1 MRAATQGRSE
11 LSTYKNCYI
20 LFLCLCRF
28 WTYVLELSVLPSS
41 LKSSSIQPEQT
52 TEDDTLLQ
60 DLARRKICNIDVSL
74 LPNTQHIINCQS
86 KNVHYFVCQKA
97 VNRHCDSFRQEIKLF
112 GPMSDSY
119 RN

>member
-28 WTYVLELSVLPSS
+28 WTYVLELFVLPSS

-60 DLARRKICNIDVSL
+60 DLAHRKICNIDVSL

-86 KNVHYFVCQKA
+86 KKRSLLCVPE
-97 VNRHCDSFRQEIKLF
+97 SSE
-112 GPMSDSY
+112 
-119 RN
+119 